1 MKKKKKILIVDDE
14 KNTFMLLKKLLE
26 QEFFIDYAHNGK
38 EGLQLFMKNQYDIII
53 TDNNMPVM
61 SGMELIREI
70 KKINTDLPIV
80 LITGDRFIIPEF
92 DDVQILYKPF
102 NMNTLKDLIIYI
114 LHSP

>member
-1 MKKKKKILIVDDE
+1 MKKILIVDDE
-14 KNTFMLLKKLLE
+14 KSIFMILKKLLGT
-26 QEFFIDYAHNGK
+26 EFFIDYANNGK

-61 SGMELIREI
+61 SGTELIRKIKEI
-70 KKINTDLPIV
+70 DTDLPII

-92 DDVQILYKPF
+92 DDIRILYKPF
-102 NMNTLKDLIIYI
+102 NMNILKDLITYI